1 MSTGYSDLANKI
13 AATANDENAS
23 NVVILDLRGLTV
35 LTDYF
40 VIASGRSSVQVRG
53 IADSIIKTME
63 QSGEKPLRREGYN
76 EGRWL
81 ILDYNGVIVHLF
93 KQEDRD
99 FYQIEKLWG
108 DAPVTAIGS

>member
-1 MSTGYSDLANKI
+1 MSTGYSDLANMI

-23 NVVILDLRGLTV
+23 NVVILDLRELTV
-35 LTDYF
+35 LTDFF

-53 IADSIIKTME
+53 IADSIAKVME
-63 QSGEKPLRREGYN
+63 QSGEKLLRREGYN

-81 ILDYNGVIVHLF
+81 ILDYNGVIVHVF
-93 KQEDRD
+93 KQEDRE

-108 DAPVTAIGS
+108 DAPVTAVTS